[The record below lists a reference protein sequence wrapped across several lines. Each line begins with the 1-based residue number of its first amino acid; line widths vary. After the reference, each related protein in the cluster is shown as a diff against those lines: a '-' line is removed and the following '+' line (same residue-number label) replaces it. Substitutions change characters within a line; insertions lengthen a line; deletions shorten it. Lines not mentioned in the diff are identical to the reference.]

1 MNEQNKKPR
10 ELLLYYTPIYN
21 VVIQNWLFSLV
32 ERTLITLFASYQ
44 KNGCELSREVLK
56 RHCECG
62 PYHLERA
69 VKRLE
74 FMGIVAVKRGGKR
87 SYNPPRRDT
96 NRYFFQNDPYSWRVT
111 KELQDRI
118 AEETVQLGKAPR
130 TFTHKGYA
138 DKKALD
144 YAFGNSVPAYA
155 CGKKGRR
162 KLNQARQSVENT
174 AEVPGPTTDET
185 KWISKSQKITAD
197 DVRFS
202 YVARE
207 YYRYID
213 DMKTAG
219 EFSDHGFSS
228 HQLTYFE
235 RLYAVFKERRRRPH
249 ENDIE
254 IFNKIADWLN
264 ENKSNLEI
272 SNELG
277 RLDQKIKKDGSETE
291 K

>member
-44 KNGCELSREVLK
+44 KNGCELSREVIK

-74 FMGIVAVKRGGKR
+74 FMGIIEVQRGGKR

-96 NRYFFQNDPYSWRVT
+96 NRYFFLSDPYSWRVT

-118 AEETVQLGKAPR
+118 AEETAQLGKAPR

-138 DKKALD
+138 DKKSLD
-144 YAFGNSVPAYA
+144 YAFGKSVPTYA
-155 CGKKGRR
+155 HGKKGRR
-162 KLNQARQSVENT
+162 KQNPAPQSVEES
-174 AEVPGPTTDET
+174 AAVQPPMTDDQ
-185 KWISKSQKITAD
+185 KWTSKSQKIVAD
-197 DVRFS
+197 DVRFT
-202 YVARE
+202 YLARE
-207 YYRYID
+207 YYRYVD

-219 EFSDHGFSS
+219 EFSDHGFSKY
-228 HQLTYFE
+228 QLTYFE
-235 RLYAVFKERRRRPH
+235 RLYAVFTERRRRPH
-249 ENDIE
+249 GEDDVE
-254 IFNKIADWLN
+254 IFNKIADWIN

-277 RLDQKIKKDGSETE
+277 HIDQQLKKGAPSQ
-291 K
+291 